1 MKNVRGII
9 VSFLAVFFIMGVSVA
24 FGDPLPSAG
33 YPSVS
38 VLSGSQIKVGV
49 LSKYEASSFTSAEAE
64 QISGQVAAILNTLLG
79 SAGLDTSASLV
90 LNLTP
95 SQVAAN
101 FGITSADTFAAFAL
115 HNYKAYGL
123 DLYVFLDVSRVAG
136 LNESGL
142 PGNNI
147 RINVWI
153 GDIQSLLPGLVP
165 GDYLYV
171 TSVEVPE
178 FYLTMATSLM

>member
-9 VSFLAVFFIMGVSVA
+9 VACLAVFFIMGVSVA

-38 VLSGSQIKVGV
+38 VLGDTEIQVGV
-49 LSKYEASSFTSAEAE
+49 LSKYEASSFTAAEAE
-64 QISGQVAAILNTLLG
+64 AISGQVATILSTLLG
-79 SAGLDTSASLV
+79 SMGLDTSV
-90 LNLTP
+90 NLMVNMTP

-147 RINVWI
+147 RINAWI

-165 GDYLYV
+165 GDYLYAA
-171 TSVEVPE
+171 SVEVPE
-178 FYLTMATSLM
+178 FYLTLATSLM

>member
-1 MKNVRGII
+1 MKNLRGII
-9 VSFLAVFFIMGVSVA
+9 VTFLVVFFIMGVSVA

-38 VLSGSQIKVGV
+38 VLGDPEIQVGV
-49 LSKYEASSFTSAEAE
+49 LSKYEASTFTPAEAE
-64 QISGQVAAILNTLLG
+64 AISGQVATILSELLG
-79 SAGLDTSASLV
+79 SMGLDTSVSLM

-101 FGITSADTFAAFAL
+101 FGFTSADAFAAFAL
-115 HNYKAYGL
+115 DNYKAYGL

-142 PGNNI
+142 PGDNI
-147 RINVWI
+147 RIDAWI
-153 GDIQSLLPGLVP
+153 GDISNILPGLVP

-178 FYLTMATSLM
+178 IYLTLSSSLL